1 MKTSRMGLFWALILI
16 LCGVMIGG
24 CKTATVEV
32 TWLANPL
39 EDHVAGYIVYYG
51 TTSGRYIYADN
62 VEQNTQVS
70 ISNLQEGVT
79 YYFAVTAYNVSG
91 KESIFS
97 DEVRFLIPV
106 SSG

>member
-1 MKTSRMGLFWALILI
+1 MKTLRIGLFWVLISI

-51 TTSGRYIYADN
+51 TTSGRYIHADD
-62 VEQNTQVS
+62 VEQNTQVD
-70 ISNLQEGVT
+70 ISNLKQGVT
-79 YYFAVTAYNVSG
+79 YYFAVTAYNASG
-91 KESIFS
+91 NESVFS
-97 DEVRFLIPV
+97 DEVSVLIPV
-106 SSG
+106 SYG